1 MSMCLGCSA
10 NQEHLPVG
18 AIPASGVPTGQ
29 QEGDHRSGTQPCNH
43 WLLPAKE
50 PAQLRR
56 SRWRLFDRIDSD
68 GLMRYFVRRLEK
80 LGHKVTLVPIKPANQ
95 LLLIN
100 VFEGEGRSDAREA
113 QEKGEAAMKISA
125 VATKS

>member
-1 MSMCLGCSA
+1 
-10 NQEHLPVG
+10 
-18 AIPASGVPTGQ
+18 
-29 QEGDHRSGTQPCNH
+29 
-43 WLLPAKE
+43 
-50 PAQLRR
+50 
-56 SRWRLFDRIDSD
+56 
-68 GLMRYFVRRLEK
+68 MRYFVRRLEK

-125 VATKS
+125 VATKSNEFSKITNELSVWIWMIDPDIIAA